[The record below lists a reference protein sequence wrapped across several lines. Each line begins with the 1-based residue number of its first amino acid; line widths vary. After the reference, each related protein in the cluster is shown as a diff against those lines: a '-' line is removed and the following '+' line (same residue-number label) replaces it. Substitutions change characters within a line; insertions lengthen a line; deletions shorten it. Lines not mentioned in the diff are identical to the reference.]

1 MIVVF
6 WLTGPIW
13 QAEKQI
19 FEADELGV
27 ALKFAEELRGRRRA
41 GEPISHVCM
50 QSELPEVVGE
60 AGVADPSKDYD
71 WRKRRED
78 PATFGRPGPGDD
90 MVEDLT

>member
-6 WLTGPIW
+6 WIDSGHPMMSKFNPT
-13 QAEKQI
+13 
-19 FEADELGV
+19 DMSR
-27 ALKFAEELRGRRRA
+27 ALKFMEGLRATRRT

-50 QSELPEVVGE
+50 QSELPDVVGE
-60 AGVADPSKDYD
+60 AGVSDPSKDYD

-90 MVEDLT
+90 MVEGFV